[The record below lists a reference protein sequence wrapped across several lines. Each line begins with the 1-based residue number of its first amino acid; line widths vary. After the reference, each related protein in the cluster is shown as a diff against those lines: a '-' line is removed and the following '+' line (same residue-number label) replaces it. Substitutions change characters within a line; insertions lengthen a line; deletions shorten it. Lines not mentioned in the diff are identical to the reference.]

1 MKTSKATISAY
12 ENDKIDI
19 KSSTL
24 IELSD
29 NLGSTPDVL
38 LGYRSP
44 IDRDISKRR
53 IVVLRGLTGEE
64 AKRLVGML
72 LDSFEV
78 FLDYKPG
85 NNSDD
90 SIENI

>member
-1 MKTSKATISAY
+1 MKTSKAAISAY

-44 IDRDISKRR
+44 IDRDMSKKQ

-72 LDSFEV
+72 LDSFEI
-78 FLDYKPG
+78 FLGCKPA

-90 SIENI
+90 GIENI